1 MNSHL
6 MPNVHILSVPL
17 DGLRFEK
24 KGHHMFQTKT
34 LLVIIFI
41 LGSAVAVKAGVFY
54 TLGLPDTEYVLDL
67 TALP

>member
-1 MNSHL
+1 
-6 MPNVHILSVPL
+6 
-17 DGLRFEK
+17 
-24 KGHHMFQTKT
+24 MFQTKT